1 MGRLGISVAF
11 DLDVTLHALAGE
23 YEWKCDMY
31 HFQAEASRTRMRV
44 KVFSPL
50 FPTMVTVEALG
61 CFEPTCLSE
70 EDVEMPSL
78 APHTFTHTQMTA
90 VGVCLNEK

>member
-1 MGRLGISVAF
+1 
-11 DLDVTLHALAGE
+11 
-23 YEWKCDMY
+23 
-31 HFQAEASRTRMRV
+31 MRV